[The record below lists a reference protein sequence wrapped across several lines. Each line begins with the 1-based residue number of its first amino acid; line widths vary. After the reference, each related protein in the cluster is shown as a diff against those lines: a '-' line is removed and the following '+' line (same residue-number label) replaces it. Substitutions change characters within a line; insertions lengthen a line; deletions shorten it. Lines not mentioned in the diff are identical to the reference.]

1 MSTSSQQCLNNI
13 SQGEKTPRY
22 YKTARNY
29 LTTTTNAQRP
39 RVPQPMGNQPIP
51 SAHPTR
57 NHQQPI
63 PPPVSQSV
71 ESHVS
76 YAINP
81 QPTLITQVPITVPPP
96 MNATSTS
103 MSQSCA
109 IPNSQTD
116 TIAQSYVTQT
126 LPTSHSLTTPQS
138 VCNIPENTML
148 PMLNP
153 WQKQSMFERKISH
166 QITK

>member
-1 MSTSSQQCLNNI
+1 MSYT
-13 SQGEKTPRY
+13 
-22 YKTARNY
+22 
-29 LTTTTNAQRP
+29 
-39 RVPQPMGNQPIP
+39 
-51 SAHPTR
+51 
-57 NHQQPI
+57 
-63 PPPVSQSV
+63 
-71 ESHVS
+71 
-76 YAINP
+76 INP
-81 QPTLITQVPITVPPP
+81 QPTQVPITVPPP

-153 WQKQSMFERKISH
+153 WQKQSMFERKNLP
-166 QITK
+166 